1 MMESQEQKLMRVLGI
16 TQEEAK
22 EVIKYDSDVDK
33 MKDSEVNSDLS
44 DEQKKVVKQARQA
57 DRKPTVYKFT
67 KRERKTDDEKANLI
81 AEIANFL
88 EKFPY
93 FEAKSVEIVKEER
106 EISFKIGE
114 NSYSLTLTKHRK

>member
-33 MKDSEVNSDLS
+33 M
-44 DEQKKVVKQARQA
+44 KVVKQARQA

-93 FEAKSVEIVKEER
+93 FETKSVEIVKEER
-106 EISFKIGE
+106 EISFQVGV
-114 NSYSLTLTKHRK
+114 NNYSLTLTKHRK

>member
-1 MMESQEQKLMRVLGI
+1 METQEQKLMRVLGI
-16 TQEEAK
+16 TREEAK
-22 EVIKYDSDVDK
+22 EVMKYDEAVTK
-33 MKDSEVNSDLS
+33 MKDSEVNNDLTA
-44 DEQKKVVKQARQA
+44 EQKKVIKQARQA
-57 DRKPTVYKFT
+57 DRAPTVYKFG
-67 KRERKTDDEKANLI
+67 KRERKIDDEKANLI

-93 FEAKSVEIVKEER
+93 FEAKSVEIVTAER